1 MVDLANKRSHRVAQ
15 LIQEEL
21 ARLLVDGL
29 KDPRVG
35 FVTVTHVHLTPDLRN
50 AQVHVSLF
58 GQTKDRQASLTG
70 LRAASG
76 YLRRELGHSLKL
88 RVVPEIS
95 FVQDDSLDYAQ
106 RVDVLLNAAARGEHD
121 VPEASAPQEALPEAH
136 TARSGV
142 FTLPPSTQ
150 PAARKGSG
158 RARLTGRKSRSSR
171 RGGSGPKRRQLP
183 TCSLH
188 QDL

>member
-21 ARLLVDGL
+21 ARLLVNGL

-58 GQTKDRQASLTG
+58 GQAQDRQASLTG

-76 YLRRELGHSLKL
+76 FLRRELGHSLKL
-88 RVVPEIS
+88 RVVPEIT

-106 RVDVLLNAAARGEHD
+106 RVDVLLHAAARGEHD
-121 VPEASAPQEALPEAH
+121 VPAATAPQEALPEAH

-142 FTLPPSTQ
+142 FVPPPPSTPTTPRGLRPKRPTRQ
-150 PAARKGSG
+150 KI
-158 RARLTGRKSRSSR
+158 RSTR
-171 RGGSGPKRRQLP
+171 RGGLGPKRRQLL
-183 TCSLH
+183 TARWH
-188 QDL
+188 RDL